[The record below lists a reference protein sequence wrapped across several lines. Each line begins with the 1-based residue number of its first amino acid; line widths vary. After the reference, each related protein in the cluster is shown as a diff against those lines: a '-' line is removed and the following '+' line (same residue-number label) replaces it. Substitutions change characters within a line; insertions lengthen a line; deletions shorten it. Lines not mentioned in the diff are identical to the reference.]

1 MTYKD
6 KLKQDTGLDV
16 NGAGCPCDHGYEERQ
31 GFTVHCTSMTCEEC
45 WNREMKE
52 KENEN
57 VSI

>member
-1 MTYKD
+1 MTYKE

-52 KENEN
+52 EKEK
-57 VSI
+57 